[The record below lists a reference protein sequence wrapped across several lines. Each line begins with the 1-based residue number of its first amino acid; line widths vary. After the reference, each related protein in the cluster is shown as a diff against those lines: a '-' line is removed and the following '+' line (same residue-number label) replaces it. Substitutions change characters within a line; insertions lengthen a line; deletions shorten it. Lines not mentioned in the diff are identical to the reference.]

1 MSPDNAIIGKDVGEC
16 MRLAALYSGGKDST
30 FALYLAEQMGNEVL
44 ALVNIIPSDKGSWIF
59 HTPNLGAVPA
69 MAEAMGLPLVTAES
83 DGTEEGDMD
92 ALRKALK
99 GLNVDGVIVGALW
112 SDYQWDRMNRVLGE
126 LDMVMVAPLWRKD
139 QDMVYDEMVSAG
151 INAVVVG
158 VFAEG
163 LGEEWLGR
171 RLDAD
176 AKKELVKLRDRF
188 GISIMGEGGEYE
200 SMTLDS
206 PVHLKRLVIKEAKKE
221 MSRNSGTYDVTS
233 LFLED
238 KH

>member
-1 MSPDNAIIGKDVGEC
+1 

-30 FALYLAEQMGNEVL
+30 FAMYIAKQMGNEIL
-44 ALVNIIPSDKGSWIF
+44 ALVNIMPTDKGSWIF
-59 HTPNLGAVPA
+59 HTPNLGAVPS

-83 DGTEEGDMD
+83 AGTEEGDMA
-92 ALRKALK
+92 ALRKALE
-99 GLNVDGVIVGALW
+99 GLDVDGVVVGALW
-112 SDYQWDRMNRVLGE
+112 SDYQWDRMNRVMGD
-126 LDMVMVAPLWRKD
+126 LDLVMVAPLWRKD

-151 INAVVVG
+151 IDAIVVG

-163 LGEEWLGR
+163 LDESWLGR

-176 AKKELVKLRDRF
+176 AKRELMALRKRY

-206 PVHLKRLVIKEAKKE
+206 PMHLKRLKVIDAKKN
-221 MSRNSGTYDVTS
+221 MTRSSGTYDVAS
-233 LFLED
+233 LGLED
-238 KH
+238 K